1 MSISLNDTS
10 FPCKS
15 EVEFKILGSR
25 PTKCMQL
32 TNQKIIA
39 TYAQITWIQKMMK
52 VRNCNLFPMEI
63 NAESMIGKV
72 ISTTMSSLS
81 WVAYINFCNKYL
93 FTLQFVS
100 RLKAE

>member
-1 MSISLNDTS
+1 
-10 FPCKS
+10 
-15 EVEFKILGSR
+15 
-25 PTKCMQL
+25 
-32 TNQKIIA
+32 
-39 TYAQITWIQKMMK
+39 MMK
-52 VRNCNLFPMEI
+52 VRNCNPFPMEI

-81 WVAYINFCNKYL
+81 WVAYIIFCNKYL